1 MSAPSGGAAPPL
13 WRRLLPWLVAVLL
26 LALALWRVDPGEVAR
41 HLGRVSLPAYAAFVG
56 ACLAVNLSL
65 DSLASWRVYR
75 LVAPTLRFRDLLVVR
90 GASYLPGTINFHVGQ
105 AYLTFLLSRRH
116 GAPVVSVAGAT
127 LLSYATF
134 FGGVIAVT
142 AVSLPF
148 SHESAPWI
156 TGYVLPLLVAGVVYL
171 AVLRLRPGLLA
182 ARAFLKPLFDAG
194 PLRHVTLLLWRLP
207 YVVGLVA
214 GLWGAYAFFDV
225 TLPFGPTCVLMPI
238 ILLVSALPITPQG
251 LGARELVAIELLAP
265 WAPEDDGQAAIV
277 AAGAAW
283 TVASMIGQVVV
294 GLAFTPAGTRALAEP
309 AEPSEP
315 TGPSEEGAGA

>member
-13 WRRLLPWLVAVLL
+13 WRRLLPWLVAVLF

-134 FGGVIAVT
+134 FGGV
-142 AVSLPF
+142 
-148 SHESAPWI
+148 
-156 TGYVLPLLVAGVVYL
+156 VALHRQRGVQV
-171 AVLRLRPGLLA
+171 ALRQ
-182 ARAFLKPLFDAG
+182 AG
-194 PLRHVTLLLWRLP
+194 TMDRFRLP
-207 YVVGLVA
+207 THVVSSATTMRQRIVVPLTA
-214 GLWGAYAFFDV
+214 SWGSVQLQPYAK
-225 TLPFGPTCVLMPI
+225 T
-238 ILLVSALPITPQG
+238 
-251 LGARELVAIELLAP
+251 
-265 WAPEDDGQAAIV
+265 
-277 AAGAAW
+277 
-283 TVASMIGQVVV
+283 
-294 GLAFTPAGTRALAEP
+294 
-309 AEPSEP
+309 
-315 TGPSEEGAGA
+315 